1 MYRRNLPH
9 WHPAGRPLFIT
20 WRLAGTY
27 PKKHRSGPA
36 WLWRPEI
43 AGCVLDCLREH
54 AGSRYELHA
63 FVVMPDHVHVLLT
76 PSAEPSVITGA
87 IKGKSSRIA
96 NTILQRTGSPFWQ
109 DESFDHWIRSRAEF
123 EETRSY
129 IEANPV
135 RAGLVSAPEEWP
147 YSSAAVRS
155 FTG

>member
-1 MYRRNLPH
+1 M
-9 WHPAGRPLFIT
+9 
-20 WRLAGTY
+20 
-27 PKKHRSGPA
+27 
-36 WLWRPEI
+36 
-43 AGCVLDCLREH
+43 
-54 AGSRYELHA
+54 
-63 FVVMPDHVHVLLT
+63 
-76 PSAEPSVITGA
+76 ITGA